1 MEIEKEEIKDIVD
14 YETIKNDGK
23 IETMKK
29 LIDIKNIFARQLPK
43 MPKEYI
49 IRLIFDKKHECIVI
63 KYNGKVFGG
72 VCYCVFERT
81 KMVEIVF
88 LAIMSDHQ
96 IRGFGTKLM
105 NHLKMELQKRKIHFL
120 MTCADNL
127 AIGYFKKQGFH
138 KEILM
143 DEKLYKGY
151 LKDYEGSTLMECILV
166 EDINYR
172 TIMEDVR
179 NQKNLLKEYLKT
191 KINNHKVH
199 PRIPEKKWANLI
211 KEKKKNQETLM
222 NIKNI
227 PGISQSK
234 YEQKEIEALKE
245 KEKGTTFRN
254 SCKTIIEQ
262 ILQHKSVWPFK
273 QAVKKEDVPDYYDI
287 IKEPIDFSTI
297 KKRLDTDNYYTT
309 KNKFVQEV
317 KLVFKNAKKYNQP
330 QTIYYK
336 CAQDLE
342 NYSNNILIN
351 LKEEGEFDDKN
362 ENFNKERDFKEES
375 AN

>member
-1 MEIEKEEIKDIVD
+1 MIIEKDDKTYVIE

-63 KYNGKVFGG
+63 KNNGKVFGG

-96 IRGFGTKLM
+96 ISGFGTKLM
-105 NHLKMELQKRKIHFL
+105 NHLKMELQKRNIHFL

-166 EDINYR
+166 ENIDYR
-172 TIMEDVR
+172 TVMADVKK
-179 NQKNLLKEYLKT
+179 QK
-191 KINNHKVH
+191 
-199 PRIPEKKWANLI
+199 NLI
-211 KEKKKNQETLM
+211 KEFLKTQINNNIVYEGISEQVWVKLKQKKNQETL
-222 NIKNI
+222 IKIKDI
-227 PGISQSK
+227 PGIKESRF
-234 YEQKEIEALKE
+234 EQKEIDALKE

-254 SCKTIIEQ
+254 SCKTIIQQ
-262 ILQHKSVWPFK
+262 ILQHTSVWPFK

-287 IKEPIDFSTI
+287 IKEPIDFTTI
-297 KKRLDTDNYYTT
+297 SKRLDTDNYYTT
-309 KNKFVQEV
+309 KSKFVHEV

-336 CAQDLE
+336 CAEELE
-342 NYSNNILIN
+342 NYSNKILDN
-351 LKEEGEFDDKN
+351 LKEEGEFDDRNDK
-362 ENFNKERDFKEES
+362 FNNSKDFEEEII
-375 AN
+375 N